1 MAQREDGHP
10 LRETVLGLGGEE
22 GALQRKDLG
31 LCRKERA
38 ACRRVSPLSLEVC
51 ERRGSSPMRE
61 AGKGNCDSS
70 RCVIRSAI
78 SRLNQ
83 PSRELDKIQIP
94 RPLVTSRSQ
103 RMGPRNVYF

>member
-1 MAQREDGHP
+1 MVTPFGR
-10 LRETVLGLGGEE
+10 LSLGLVGRRGPYR
-22 GALQRKDLG
+22 GRTRACAG
-31 LCRKERA
+31 RKELPA
-38 ACRRVSPLSLEVC
+38 GVSPLSLEVC

-103 RMGPRNVYF
+103 RMGPRHVYF